1 VSLYQLEVGVLALDC
16 ATNEICRQGKIHYL
30 GLSEVS
36 STTLRRAHAVHPISA
51 VQIEYSPF
59 SLDIEDPQI
68 DLLNTC
74 KELGI
79 AIVAYSPLGRGFLSD
94 QVKSPEDVKGDWRA
108 LLPRFSEENFPKSM
122 AIVDKIKVVAEKKGV
137 TTRQVTLAWLMAQW
151 EGVIPI
157 PGTRRISALE
167 ENIEAMKIKLTE
179 EEIKEIRKA
188 CENAGDLGGRYPEA

>member
-1 VSLYQLEVGVLALDC
+1 MKPRVLALDC

-30 GLSEVS
+30 GPSEVS
-36 STTLRRAHAVHPISA
+36 STTLRRAHVVHLISA

-74 KELGI
+74 KELGV
-79 AIVAYSPLGRGFLSD
+79 AIVAYSPLGRGFLPG
-94 QVKSPEDVKGDWRA
+94 QVKSLEDVKGDWRV

-137 TTRQVTLAWLMAQW
+137 TT
-151 EGVIPI
+151 G
-157 PGTRRISALE
+157 
-167 ENIEAMKIKLTE
+167 
-179 EEIKEIRKA
+179 
-188 CENAGDLGGRYPEA
+188 